1 MLWTRTNS
9 CWGVCIAD
17 KTLIVSINWR
27 TIMQRIQLQKQTCS
41 TKWAHRTE
49 KHPRELWSFFHPQ
62 VQSAERVSLNAEWS
76 GPACTNSNTVGRN
89 QSLACLDPPS
99 PESLRNCGAR
109 SDKPLICWL
118 RECRQAMLRWW
129 QPVCWGGGGLCW
141 LNTSLPGS
149 HVNFSA
155 SGPLSHGRPLNRK
168 CCSLQG
174 PKRGLR
180 LPVHMTL
187 CMLAVALAWRGR
199 ARSPYA
205 TRKECF
211 ISNQRTGLFLLA
223 SFGVAPFT
231 GATPFPWTLPSL
243 QPTYSQAR

>member
-1 MLWTRTNS
+1 
-9 CWGVCIAD
+9 
-17 KTLIVSINWR
+17 
-27 TIMQRIQLQKQTCS
+27 MQQIQLRKQTGCTNES
-41 TKWAHRTE
+41 TERKTPSRA
-49 KHPRELWSFFHPQ
+49 LVILFPQ
-62 VQSAERVSLNAEWS
+62 VQFVECVTVNAEWS
-76 GPACTNSNTVGRN
+76 SPACTNSNTVGRN
-89 QSLACLDPPS
+89 QSLACLDRPS

-149 HVNFSA
+149 HVNFSV
-155 SGPLSHGRPLNRK
+155 SRSLSHGRPLNRK

-174 PKRGLR
+174 LKRGLR
-180 LPVHMTL
+180 LPAGCGPSMEVEACSL
-187 CMLAVALAWRGR
+187 
-199 ARSPYA
+199 YA

-231 GATPFPWTLPSL
+231 GATPFPWTHPSL